1 MEDPELVARQT
12 MEPARRCRR
21 DEEEDGRRDGARP
34 ARRRDGLV
42 RTVGLPEP
50 PALGMAFEPESG
62 DDLSGGRSHALSI
75 SVCGLRASLL
85 ARPRR

>member
-21 DEEEDGRRDGARP
+21 DEEEDG
-34 ARRRDGLV
+34 RRDGLV